1 MAAILVFIVFVV
13 IGDAINMGISSVVE
27 RYSENASL
35 FTFLAMFVGVFI
47 VAWQLAVR
55 FTERYHMPSAQ
66 SATPSTRP
74 EAKSREQNAA
84 APVSVGR

>member
-55 FTERYHMPSAQ
+55 VTERYLITPAQPEKSSAR
-66 SATPSTRP
+66 S

-84 APVSVGR
+84 APVSVSR